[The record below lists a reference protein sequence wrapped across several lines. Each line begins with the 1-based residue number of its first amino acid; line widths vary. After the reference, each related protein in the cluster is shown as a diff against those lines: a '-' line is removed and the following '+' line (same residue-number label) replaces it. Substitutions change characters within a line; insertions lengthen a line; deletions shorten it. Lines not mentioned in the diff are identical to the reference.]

1 MDIESHSDGLSSDK
15 EIIHSYDEAVE
26 KTGKL
31 FDFTSESLLYLK
43 ANCYLRSLNEFNEY
57 VFNTVDYL

>member
-1 MDIESHSDGLSSDK
+1 MDIESHNDGHISDK

-31 FDFTSESLLYLK
+31 F
-43 ANCYLRSLNEFNEY
+43 
-57 VFNTVDYL
+57 V